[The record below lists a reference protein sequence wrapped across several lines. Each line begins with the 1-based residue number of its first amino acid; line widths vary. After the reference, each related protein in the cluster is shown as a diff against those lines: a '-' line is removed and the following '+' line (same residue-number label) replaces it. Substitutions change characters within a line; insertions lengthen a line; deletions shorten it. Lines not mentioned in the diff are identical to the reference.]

1 MSLVQSA
8 GLVNSQ
14 NAHFSNPGFS
24 SKVGAVSGCGGSGSD
39 LSLQQ
44 KGLYQ
49 VVKTGGKRKGHSRK
63 GKKFKGG
70 NSYGFSQTQSLA
82 ATSGV
87 NEGSSVHLAEF
98 TKQVNNGI
106 NSDTNMNASK
116 QSNQSGGSSGDP
128 NGYSYGTG
136 GYPYYSYKPS
146 QGENLSVFA
155 GSGYPPISRGLNSQC
170 GGKKRS
176 SKKRSHKKRT
186 PTRKQK
192 AGKKRKTATR
202 KQKAGK
208 IKRASSHRKRTSS
221 HRQRGGYSQYM
232 SNVANTPSYSTGA
245 PPSLSASESA
255 LASPPPF
262 TPKNDCLNS
271 WKHLGDT
278 PPYNKIIS

>member
-49 VVKTGGKRKGHSRK
+49 VVKTGGKRKGRSRK

-98 TKQVNNGI
+98 SKQDNNGI

-116 QSNQSGGSSGDP
+116 QSNQSGGSGGDP

-146 QGENLSVFA
+146 EGENLSVFA

-176 SKKRSHKKRT
+176 SKKRSHKNRSHKKRT

-208 IKRASSHRKRTSS
+208 RKRASS

>member
-49 VVKTGGKRKGHSRK
+49 VVKTGGKRKGRSRK
-63 GKKFKGG
+63 GKKLKGG

-82 ATSGV
+82 STSGV
-87 NEGSSVHLAEF
+87 NQGSSVHLAEF

-106 NSDTNMNASK
+106 NSDTNMDASK
-116 QSNQSGGSSGDP
+116 QSNQSGGSGGDP

-146 QGENLSVFA
+146 EGENMSVFA

-170 GGKKRS
+170 GGKKRRS
-176 SKKRSHKKRT
+176 SKKRSHKNRSHKKRS

-192 AGKKRKTATR
+192 AGKR
-202 KQKAGK
+202 
-208 IKRASSHRKRTSS
+208 KRASS

-278 PPYNKIIS
+278 PPYNKIIY

>member
-146 QGENLSVFA
+146 EGENLSVFA

-221 HRQRGGYSQYM
+221 HRKRTSSHRQRGGYSQYM

-262 TPKNDCLNS
+262 TPKNDCL
-271 WKHLGDT
+271 H
-278 PPYNKIIS
+278 P